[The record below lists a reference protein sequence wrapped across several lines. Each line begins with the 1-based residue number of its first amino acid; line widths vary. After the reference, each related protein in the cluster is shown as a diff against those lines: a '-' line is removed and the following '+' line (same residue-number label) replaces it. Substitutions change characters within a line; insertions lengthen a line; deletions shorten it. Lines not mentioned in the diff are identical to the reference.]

1 MDDPILNLALDL
13 LRSPAGSAPELP
25 EALPESG
32 LRDAETLRRL
42 APHVLARAAD
52 LGGRTTLAHMDPP
65 TPEIT
70 WATALWN
77 ASRNQ
82 NLLHPATSP
91 FASEAERLC
100 ISWLAPFFGMTGG
113 HFCAGST
120 IGNLTGLW
128 AARNHKGVK
137 TVFASELAHNSIA
150 KSCDILGLELRLL
163 PADERM
169 RLIPPKEELEGS
181 CLVLTAGTTGG
192 GAIDPLRERHG
203 AAWVHVDAAWAG
215 PLRLSRLHSGLLD
228 GIENADSIAV
238 SAHKMLLQPKDSAFV
253 LFRDYEKVAPAIS
266 AGGAYL
272 ARPAVGVQGS
282 RSAAAVNLLAF
293 LLSRGRLGVEHVL
306 NKLIRNAEALFSFLE
321 QSGRFVPAV
330 RPVTGVNVFRPLEMD
345 TSALLDRLPPG
356 MFSTLHYRSELWIRS
371 VSANP
376 EADIQQIVT
385 LLDGI
390 RAQRVSGRG
399 MKPSHAADGN
409 SLWK

>member
-1 MDDPILNLALDL
+1 MDDPILSLALNL

-25 EALPESG
+25 EILPESG

-42 APHVLARAAD
+42 APHVLARAAN

-91 FASEAERLC
+91 FASKAERLC

-163 PADERM
+163 PADDRM
-169 RLIPPKEELEGS
+169 RLIPPEEKLAGS

-192 GAIDPLRERHG
+192 EPSIPCGNATARPG
-203 AAWVHVDAAWAG
+203 SMWTPPG
-215 PLRLSRLHSGLLD
+215 PGRCG
-228 GIENADSIAV
+228 
-238 SAHKMLLQPKDSAFV
+238 
-253 LFRDYEKVAPAIS
+253 S
-266 AGGAYL
+266 AGCIRACST
-272 ARPAVGVQGS
+272 AS
-282 RSAAAVNLLAF
+282 RT
-293 LLSRGRLGVEHVL
+293 R
-306 NKLIRNAEALFSFLE
+306 I
-321 QSGRFVPAV
+321 
-330 RPVTGVNVFRPLEMD
+330 
-345 TSALLDRLPPG
+345 PPG

-376 EADIQQIVT
+376 EADIQKIIA

-390 RAQRVSGRG
+390 RA
-399 MKPSHAADGN
+399 
-409 SLWK
+409 